1 MHKILVVDDEKSI
14 LEMLKYC
21 LEHEGY
27 MVLTAETGEMAKNW
41 VKEVKL
47 DLAIVDLGLPDI
59 SGLQVCE
66 FIKEDP
72 KTRATP
78 IIILTGNTSNDARIK
93 GNSCAN
99 AELFLKADRDSRP
112 AQGRGGDI
120 GKIGEEETAAEEFL
134 QGAAGLG
141 DRSAEPRKEGGRGR
155 QAGGLRP

>member
-27 MVLTAETGEMAKNW
+27 MVLTAETGEMAQNW
-41 VKEVKL
+41 IKEVKL

-66 FIKEDP
+66 FLKEDP

-78 IIILTGNTSNDARIK
+78 IIILTGNTTNDARIK
-93 GNSCAN
+93 GNCCAN
-99 AELFLKADRDSRP
+99 AELFLNKPIEIEDLRKAVAS
-112 AQGRGGDI
+112 I
-120 GKIGEEETAAEEFL
+120 LEKSEKKKL
-134 QGAAGLG
+134 L
-141 DRSAEPRKEGGRGR
+141 
-155 QAGGLRP
+155 LRNSFKARLD

>member
-99 AELFLKADRDSRP
+99 AELFLNKPIEIDDLRKAV
-112 AQGRGGDI
+112 
-120 GKIGEEETAAEEFL
+120 AAILEKSEKKKL
-134 QGAAGLG
+134 L
-141 DRSAEPRKEGGRGR
+141 
-155 QAGGLRP
+155 LRNSFKARLD

>member
-1 MHKILVVDDEKSI
+1 MNKILVVDDEKSI

-78 IIILTGNTSNDARIK
+78 IIILTGNTTNDARIK
-93 GNSCAN
+93 SNSCAN
-99 AELFLKADRDSRP
+99 AELFLNKPIEIEDLRKAV
-112 AQGRGGDI
+112 
-120 GKIGEEETAAEEFL
+120 AAILEKSEKKKL
-134 QGAAGLG
+134 L
-141 DRSAEPRKEGGRGR
+141 
-155 QAGGLRP
+155 LRNSFKARLD

>member
-99 AELFLKADRDSRP
+99 AELFLNKPIEIADLRKAV
-112 AQGRGGDI
+112 
-120 GKIGEEETAAEEFL
+120 AAILEKSEKKKL
-134 QGAAGLG
+134 L
-141 DRSAEPRKEGGRGR
+141 
-155 QAGGLRP
+155 LRNSFKARLD